1 MQRNRMHIKTAQS
14 ALSVAHLAVTEVVTL
29 LADEAAD
36 FIVIAGSPAE
46 HFNRCAELL
55 QQHYPEATI
64 VGCSSFGGVLSD
76 QGHCVAESGASF
88 AAWLLNDPN
97 GSYGVALQ
105 TFTNSDPEQVAKQA
119 LDDALNAANR
129 CGELPALIWMHST
142 PGHEEQILAAL
153 EQELG
158 GSVPVIGG
166 AAAPNLGNGAF
177 SVFGA
182 SQSSSA
188 GLALAVLFPS
198 GRIGYSFHSGC
209 AMEKPLGTVTKAE
222 GRLVQE
228 IDGRPALQVYQ
239 HAVGLPIQQ
248 AIEQQCWT
256 QIPVGRVIGEHQNM
270 PVFSLAL
277 PVQVIDQSIEFLA
290 TFSTGEPIYLMRGTE
305 QSLRGRSK
313 RVLASAKQMTPEGR
327 LGGQAAGALVVYCA
341 CCKQVV
347 ASDLDEVH
355 RSMAGELGSDTPFIT
370 LFTYGEQG
378 PLLESKNI
386 HGNLMIAAL
395 VFYTAGD

>member
-1 MQRNRMHIKTAQS
+1 MHIKTAQS
-14 ALSVAHLAVTEVVTL
+14 AISEANLAVAEIVAL
-29 LADEAAD
+29 LGDAAPD
-36 FIVIAGSPAE
+36 FIVVAGSPAN
-46 HFNRCAELL
+46 HFNDCAAAL
-55 QQHYPEATI
+55 QRRYPAVTI

-76 QGHCVAESGASF
+76 KGHCVAESGTSF
-88 AAWLLNDPN
+88 AAWALYDQN
-97 GSYGVALQ
+97 GSYGVALRSFELDS
-105 TFTNSDPEQVAKQA
+105 TDTIVRQA
-119 LDDALNAANR
+119 LDDALQSAR
-129 CGELPALIWMHST
+129 RSGELPALIWMHST
-142 PGHEEQILAAL
+142 PGVEERILTAL

-158 GSVPVIGG
+158 GAVPVIGG
-166 AAAPNLGNGAF
+166 AAAPNLGDDAL

-182 SQSSSA
+182 NQSSSS

-209 AMEKPLGTVTKAE
+209 AMDKPLGTVTKAD
-222 GRLVQE
+222 GRLVKE

-239 HAVGLPIQQ
+239 HAVGIPIQQ

-256 QIPVGRVIGEHQNM
+256 QIPIGRVIGEHQNM

-277 PVQVIDQSIEFLA
+277 PIQVVDQSIEFLA
-290 TFSTGEPIYLMRGTE
+290 SFNQGEPIYLMRGTE

-355 RSMAGELGSDTPFIT
+355 RSMAGELGADTPFIT

-395 VFYTAGD
+395 VFYSAGD